1 MREGRSGKGDPM
13 PATIVTIALLLLSVA
28 GLANAV
34 YFTLVYYRVIRP
46 DSRRIPSVCRM
57 SDQTCRSVVF
67 TRYGRVLSVPNSLL
81 GIPFYLLVLDVAL
94 ARLFTGTQGPLN
106 EALIGAAAAIVL
118 GIYLIHALLI
128 RLKTPCPL

>member
-1 MREGRSGKGDPM
+1 M
-13 PATIVTIALLLLSVA
+13 PATIVTIALLLLSVV